1 MIMILVKNISKSV
14 TATILLLLETKN
26 QEKNTE
32 LSKYIWELKNISI
45 HYDLKYSTACNA
57 HP

>member
-32 LSKYIWELKNISI
+32 LSKYIRELKNSSI
-45 HYDLKYSTACNA
+45 HYDLK
-57 HP
+57 